1 MKVRRVEKKPID
13 PTRLRHIPSSG
24 FSWIDRRFVRAE
36 FLEEL
41 PAEAILLYLF
51 LVAVSDAE
59 GLSFY
64 SDPTLSRLLKIDAQ
78 ELSQSRSRL
87 VDRALILYRY
97 PLYQVLSLPPVRA
110 RPPALAPAAAPRRGG
125 EPMSIREF
133 FAEAVREAAQGS
145 RGSA

>member
-1 MKVRRVEKKPID
+1 MKAKRVEKRPID

-24 FSWIDRRFVRAE
+24 FSWIDRRFVRAG

-59 GLSFY
+59 GLSSY

-87 VDRALILYRY
+87 VDRELILYRY
-97 PLYQVLSLPPVRA
+97 PLYQVLPLSSA
-110 RPPALAPAAAPRRGG
+110 RPPASSPAAAPRRGG

-145 RGSA
+145 RGGA